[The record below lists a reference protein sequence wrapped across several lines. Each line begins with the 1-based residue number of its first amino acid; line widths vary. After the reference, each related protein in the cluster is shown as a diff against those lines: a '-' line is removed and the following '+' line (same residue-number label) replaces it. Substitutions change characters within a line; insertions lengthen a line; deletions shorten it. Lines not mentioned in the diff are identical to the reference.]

1 MICASTR
8 AFCFVHRCRFA
19 RDHFRGAEGATHG
32 LVVAAVEVAA
42 ELQDVIAGALP

>member
-1 MICASTR
+1 LR
-8 AFCFVHRCRFA
+8 EHPGLLLRPPLPLA